1 MEITLEQ
8 IDLLRKRANVSYKEA
23 KEALEKCGG
32 NIVEAL
38 AYLEEENKLKPEK
51 DCCGHS
57 SCFQKTKN
65 IVGKLNRISFNISHS
80 EKTILNIPLTIALIP
95 VIVALPLSVAML
107 LLALFTGCKIRFHKS
122 NGEECRINK
131 NIENISNTVSN
142 LTNKVAQEIKNA

>member
-38 AYLEEENKLKPEK
+38 ASLEEENKIKPEK

-57 SCFQKTKN
+57 SFFQKTKN
-65 IVGKLNRISFNISHS
+65 IIGKLNRISFKISHD
-80 EKTILNIPLTIALIP
+80 EKTILNIPLTIALILA
-95 VIVALPLSVAML
+95 IFAMPLSVAML
-107 LLALFTGCKIRFHKS
+107 LLAMFTGCKIRFHKS
-122 NGEECRINK
+122 NGEECSINK
-131 NIENISNTVSN
+131 NIENISSTVNN
-142 LTNKVAQEIKNA
+142 LTNKVAQEIKKP

>member
-51 DCCGHS
+51 ECCGHS
-57 SCFQKTKN
+57 SFFQKFKN
-65 IVGKLNRISFNISHS
+65 IVGKLNKIGFTISHD
-80 EKTILNIPLTIALIP
+80 EKTKLDIPLTIALILS
-95 VIVALPLSVAML
+95 IVALPISMAML

-122 NGEECRINK
+122 NGEECSINK